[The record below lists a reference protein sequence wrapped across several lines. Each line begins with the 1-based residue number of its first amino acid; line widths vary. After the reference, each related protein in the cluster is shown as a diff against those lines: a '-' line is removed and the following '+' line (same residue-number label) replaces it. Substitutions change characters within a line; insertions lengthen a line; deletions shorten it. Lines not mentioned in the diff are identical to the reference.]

1 MLKLT
6 LILCVAIYACLVIF
20 SDPAIAPIEADPEPV
35 TEAEVPEMDTALR
48 EVDGRRVLTTANGE
62 VLQISTVITA
72 SRDEAVAR
80 PTPDAGAANGGD
92 APEAEEPI
100 TAPVATADAAPVGTA
115 LPVVEVTGTRVNLR
129 SGPSTETDILD
140 ALVQGTRAE
149 VLASLADGW
158 AQIRVIETGI
168 EGYMAD
174 RFLATVN

>member
-48 EVDGRRVLTTANGE
+48 EVDGRRVLTTENGE
-62 VLQISTVITA
+62 VLQISAVITPSRGA
-72 SRDEAVAR
+72 SEPR
-80 PTPDAGAANGGD
+80 PTPDAGAAGGGD
-92 APEAEEPI
+92 APEAED
-100 TAPVATADAAPVGTA
+100 PVAVAEAAPDGAA

-129 SGPSTETDILD
+129 SGPSTETAILD

-174 RFLATVN
+174 RFLAAVN